1 MSTTARPRFTISEGE
16 STDLWV
22 AKEEQ
27 TGVVSQGDTPSAAL
41 DNLQEALEL
50 YHRPDPEGTAVTE
63 ASAPWFE

>member
-1 MSTTARPRFTISEGE
+1 MSTTTRPRFTISEGE

-27 TGVVSQGDTPSAAL
+27 TGIVSQGSNPSAAL

-50 YHRPDPEGTAVTE
+50 YHRPDSEEAAVTE